1 MEGIDSIIK
10 KFKLVGLVGAGAALF
25 IYFNRCDQSFI
36 EKDKTSH
43 EAEKALTELEVTK
56 IELEKKKIELEKQKL
71 EYETFKQTQAQKLVD
86 KHAGNQSD
94 ALDELKQKEQQL
106 NEVQMPEVPD
116 QEVGPGRPAFDLNGR
131 WQLQNGNGAY
141 YNITQNGS
149 QIAIE
154 EVSVLLGQPFT
165 SARGSGG
172 ITPQGLVNLQYQTL
186 WNTTGRGQLQLVN
199 HQLQGQFTDQT
210 TGAVVQIVLLR

>member
-56 IELEKKKIELEKQKL
+56 IELE
-71 EYETFKQTQAQKLVD
+71 
-86 KHAGNQSD
+86 NQSD